1 MSQIRIWHTYLG
13 IFIAPSVLFFC
24 LTGSLQLFSLHEAHG
39 KYTPAPIL
47 EKLAKLHKDQV
58 FEQKR
63 HESEAP
69 AADSAATEQPAAAEE
84 DEDKKS
90 LPTMILKV
98 FFLVVAVSLITSTL
112 LGLWMAMK
120 NARRRGRY
128 WLLFG
133 LGAAIPTV
141 LALI

>member
-13 IFIAPSVLFFC
+13 ILVAPSVLFFC
-24 LTGSLQLFSLHEAHG
+24 LTGAFQLFSLHEAHG
-39 KYTPAPIL
+39 KYVPAPIL

-58 FEQKR
+58 LEQKR
-63 HESEAP
+63 HEPETP
-69 AADSAATEQPAAAEE
+69 AAEAAAPEQPAAAEE
-84 DEDKKS
+84 EDKKP
-90 LPTMILKV
+90 LATMLLKV
-98 FFLVVAVSLITSTL
+98 FFLLVAMSLMVSTI

-128 WLLFG
+128 WLLLG